1 MRRWRPVALLALGLT
16 LANALAIGIGRAL
29 PPNDQIIFEGDRAG
43 IKDLLLADVA
53 RAITVNLT
61 RTPTVHEE
69 HPAWSADGAQFAYIR
84 QEADLNQPR
93 QVCVRRLSGMSE
105 RCLPPVAL
113 WDDNPRWS
121 PDGDWLLIESI
132 DETFG
137 NELYRLSLNDG
148 RIEALTQAV
157 GNDMSAILAP
167 DGRRIVFVSQRDG
180 LRRLY
185 MIDGDGTA
193 RPITSAASNAMSPA

>member
-1 MRRWRPVALLALGLT
+1 
-16 LANALAIGIGRAL
+16 
-29 PPNDQIIFEGDRAG
+29 
-43 IKDLLLADVA
+43 
-53 RAITVNLT
+53 
-61 RTPTVHEE
+61 
-69 HPAWSADGAQFAYIR
+69 
-84 QEADLNQPR
+84 
-93 QVCVRRLSGMSE
+93 SE

-157 GNDMSAILAP
+157 GNDMSASLAP
-167 DGRRIVFVSQRDG
+167 DGQRILFVSQRDG

-193 RPITSAASNAMSPA
+193 RPITSAASNAMSPAWSPDGRWIAYVTDRDVGEELYLLDAVCLDPPGCNDDGQRLTHFQSLITDLAWSPDSQTVAFSSGDFDLFTLEIES